1 LNLLPLI
8 LYGAAGVAY
17 AIHFARRD
25 VAIGRTATT
34 LLLLGVLTHTFVI
47 GMQTMEV
54 QHVPIANPSRAV
66 STFVW
71 LLTLSYLYLEL
82 TTDERAMGVFILPVI
97 AGLQLIPVLSPGI
110 ERPDPVLD
118 SPWFWVHVSSLLFA
132 YATFGLAGILGLT
145 YVLQFKEIK
154 KKHLGYFYTRLPSL
168 QILDRMN
175 SRATTTGWAFLTLG
189 LIVGVVWTM
198 EARRLTPDNSN
209 LQAISLDDPKVFF
222 AVVTWVVYSFAVAA
236 RKMMGWNGRRAAWLS
251 TLGFAIVLL
260 TFLPLS
266 YFVKTSHTFE

>member
-1 LNLLPLI
+1 MNLLPLF
-8 LYGAAGVAY
+8 LYVVAGIAY

-25 VAIGRTATT
+25 PTSGRTATT
-34 LLLLGVLTHTFVI
+34 LLLLGVLAHTFVV

-71 LLTLSYLYLEL
+71 LMTLSYLYLEL

-97 AGLQLIPVLSPGI
+97 VGLQLIPVLSPGI
-110 ERPDPVLD
+110 EKPDPVLN

-175 SRATTTGWAFLTLG
+175 SRATATGWACLTLG

-198 EARRLTPDNSN
+198 EARRLTPGNSN
-209 LQAISLDDPKVFF
+209 LQAMSLNDPKIFF

-251 TLGFAIVLL
+251 ALGFVIVLL

-266 YFVKTSHTFE
+266 YFVETSHTFQ

>member
-1 LNLLPLI
+1 MNLLPLV
-8 LYGAAGVAY
+8 LYAAAGVAY

-25 VAIGRTATT
+25 VTVGRTATT

-110 ERPDPVLD
+110 EKPDPVLD

-198 EARRLTPDNSN
+198 EARRFTPDNSN
-209 LQAISLDDPKVFF
+209 LQAMSLDDPKIFF

-251 TLGFAIVLL
+251 TLGFVIVLL

-266 YFVKTSHTFE
+266 YFVETSHTFQ